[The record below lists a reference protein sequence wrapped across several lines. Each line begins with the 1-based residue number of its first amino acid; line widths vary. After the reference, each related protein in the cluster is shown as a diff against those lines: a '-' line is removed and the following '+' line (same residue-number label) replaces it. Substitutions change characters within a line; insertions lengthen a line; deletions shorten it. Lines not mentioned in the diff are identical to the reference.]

1 RVARLVHSNL
11 SVGRATRGVA
21 AAVLNFRDYNGSD
34 MKYFYGE
41 FDGSEFPTPDTL
53 FSFDQFMQFIMQH
66 GEQALRAIQQMM
78 NDQDNPEQSE
88 MLEQLLQ
95 EGMLDKDGKGK
106 LKLTPRAIGRMQRKA
121 LNEIFSN
128 LRQGQREGHEKITT
142 GQGGERIEGT
152 KPYQY
157 GDPVSELDLHQT
169 IHNALSNHGLPQA
182 PGSAGGHASKRA
194 AIKFDEHDFA
204 LHLHEGVTS
213 CSTVVLLD
221 MSGSMMRYGR
231 FLAAKKVAMAM
242 QALVRSKFPQDSI
255 DFVGFYSG
263 ATKIPEAALP
273 LAMPKPVTVYDYQ
286 VRLKVPLNQLDKA
299 PQHFTNLHMGLQM
312 ARRILQ
318 KRGAENKQVFIITD
332 GQPTAHVEGNF
343 AYLLYPPDPRSTVAT
358 LKEAVL
364 AVREGCR
371 ISTFALIED
380 YWGMDWVGFV
390 DQMTKLTKG
399 VAFYTSSGELASC
412 IMESYLSGRK
422 KKAFIA

>member
-1 RVARLVHSNL
+1 
-11 SVGRATRGVA
+11 
-21 AAVLNFRDYNGSD
+21 
-34 MKYFYGE
+34 
-41 FDGSEFPTPDTL
+41 
-53 FSFDQFMQFIMQH
+53 MQFIMQH

-78 NDQDNPEQSE
+78 NDPDNPEQSE
-88 MLEQLLQ
+88 MLEKLLQ
-95 EGMLDKDGKGK
+95 DGMLDKDGKGK
-106 LKLTPRAIGRMQRKA
+106 LRLTPRAIGRMQRKA
-121 LNEIFSN
+121 LMEVFSN
-128 LRQGQREGHEKITT
+128 LRQGQREGHEKVTP
-142 GQGGERIEGT
+142 GLGGERIEGT
-152 KPYQY
+152 KAYQY

-169 IHNALSNHGLPQA
+169 LHNALTRHGLPDQSQVA
-182 PGSAGGHASKRA
+182 NRKSQIH
-194 AIKFDEHDFA
+194 FDEHDFA

-242 QALVRSKFPQDSI
+242 QALVRGRFPQDSI

-263 ATKIPEAALP
+263 ATRIPEIMLP

-286 VRLKVPLNQLDKA
+286 VRLRVPINQLDKA
-299 PQHFTNLHMGLQM
+299 PQHFTNLHMGLQL

-318 KRGAENKQVFIITD
+318 KRASENKQIFIVTD
-332 GQPTAHVEGNF
+332 GQPTAHVDGDF
-343 AYLLYPPDPRSTVAT
+343 VYLLYPPDTRSTVAT

-371 ISTFALIED
+371 LATFALIED
-380 YWGMDWVGFV
+380 YWGMEWVGFV

-399 VAFYTSSGELASC
+399 LAFYTSSAELASC

-422 KKAFIA
+422 KKTYIA